1 MENRF
6 LCFHKICLVFAS
18 CVFEELLFVR
28 FVVEGAGGLCRAQR
42 LRELQSADDAG
53 VSGSVGDLAGG
64 AAADSSAA
72 GAAPGG
78 GGSGGSG
85 AAKLRGESVRA
96 GLRKGSF
103 GSVICRTIAIAP
115 IRASASNYA

>member
-1 MENRF
+1 MPSLGIFVCVEARGYAGSGLRF
-6 LCFHKICLVFAS
+6 LRVLV
-18 CVFEELLFVR
+18 CH
-28 FVVEGAGGLCRAQR
+28 
-42 LRELQSADDAG
+42 
-53 VSGSVGDLAGG
+53 
-64 AAADSSAA
+64 
-72 GAAPGG
+72 GG

-96 GLRKGSF
+96 GLRKRSF